1 MPIRLKIKG
10 GAATTEEVALPD
22 NRTAL
27 LKELVKSDPNSQRAR
42 QILDSLR
49 KYQPKSNQIRTYV
62 RNPVTGITATATRW
76 DPRANTVV
84 FDSTKTGF
92 SRPKTPN
99 SALDQLGIRATI
111 NQLINELPTRE
122 QAKQPG
128 VSNQYEFSPLKDA
141 GEKAEGN
148 QRAAAYR
155 RATRGAF
162 DAQPRKDGYWKG
174 VGSRI
179 DQDTW
184 QPRNAKGQF
193 GKYVKFNPVTQD
205 NILPRIAK
213 QVGRMA
219 TKRALGAIN
228 PIAQGL
234 MTADD
239 LIEGV
244 TGFSPAELTIKGSQK
259 TLEDMYNE
267 NPEANIGSILPF

>member
-42 QILDSLR
+42 EILDSLR
-49 KYQPKSNQIRTYV
+49 KYQPRSNRAGTDLK
-62 RNPVTGITATATRW
+62 NPVTGINAYLLPSGPGT
-76 DPRANTVV
+76 ANTVI
-84 FDSTKTGF
+84 FGSKTGF
-92 SRPKTPN
+92 RRPKTPN

-111 NQLINELPTRE
+111 NQAINELPTRE
-122 QAKQPG
+122 QAKQTG
-128 VSNQYEFSPLKDA
+128 RSNQYDFAPLKDA
-141 GEKAEGN
+141 RDKGEGN

-162 DAQPRKDGYWKG
+162 DAQPRKDGSWKG

-228 PIAQGL
+228 PVAQGL

-244 TGFSPAELTIKGSQK
+244 TGFSPTELTIKGSQK

-267 NPEANIGSILPF
+267 NPEANIGPILPF

>member
-49 KYQPKSNQIRTYV
+49 KFQPKTNRSGTYV
-62 RNPVTGITATATRW
+62 RNPVTGITATATRY
-76 DPRANTVV
+76 DPRFNSVV

-92 SRPKTPN
+92 RRPKTPN

-111 NQLINELPTRE
+111 NQVINELPTRE
-122 QAKQPG
+122 QAKQTG
-128 VSNQYEFSPLKDA
+128 ITNQYEFEPLKDA
-141 GEKAEGN
+141 RDKREGN
-148 QRAAAYR
+148 QRASAYK

-162 DAQPRKDGYWKG
+162 DAQPRKDGAWRG

-213 QVGRMA
+213 EAGRMTA
-219 TKRALGAIN
+219 KRALGSIN
-228 PIAQGL
+228 PVAQGL

-244 TGFSPAELTIKGSQK
+244 TGFSPTELTIKGSQK
-259 TLEDMYNE
+259 TLEDMYKE
-267 NPEANIGSILPF
+267 NPEINIGPILPF

>member
-1 MPIRLKIKG
+1 MPIKLKIKG

-27 LKELVKSDPNSQRAR
+27 LKELVKSAPNSQRAR
-42 QILDSLR
+42 EILDSLR
-49 KYQPKSNQIRTYV
+49 KYQPRFSPSGAYLK
-62 RNPVTGITATATRW
+62 NPVTGIAATATRYN
-76 DPRANTVV
+76 PKANTVV

-92 SRPKTPN
+92 LRPKTPN

-122 QAKQPG
+122 KAKQNRIT
-128 VSNQYEFSPLKDA
+128 NQYEFAPLQDA

-148 QRAAAYR
+148 QRASAYR

-162 DAQPRKDGYWKG
+162 DAQPRKDGQWRG

-213 QVGRMA
+213 QATRMA

-228 PIAQGL
+228 PVAQGL

-244 TGFSPAELTIKGSQK
+244 TGFSPTELTIKGSQK

-267 NPEANIGSILPF
+267 NPEANIGPILPF